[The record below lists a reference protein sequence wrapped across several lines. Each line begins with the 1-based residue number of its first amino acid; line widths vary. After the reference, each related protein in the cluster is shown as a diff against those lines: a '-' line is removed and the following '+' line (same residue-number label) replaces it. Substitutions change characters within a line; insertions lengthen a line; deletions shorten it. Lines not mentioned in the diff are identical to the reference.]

1 MEIDAHH
8 QPDEDKVDFP
18 PDKISKHLGM
28 VDIFKGLSIIQKS
41 SINWRTF
48 SGEVI
53 HNLNCSP
60 RSHGCG

>member
-28 VDIFKGLSIIQKS
+28 VDIVKGLSIIQKS
-41 SINWRTF
+41 SINLGYIDYKTN
-48 SGEVI
+48 SSI
-53 HNLNCSP
+53 
-60 RSHGCG
+60 